1 MKLFRESQEIYL
13 LKFVMKLKLK
23 KHNFPSTVK
32 SNSLSL
38 ILPDNMLIYTALVLA
53 HSNSFK
59 DFSSKKTL
67 NDLERC
73 LTPVIEALM
82 SDLKGFS
89 YNLNKNTLESMK
101 VHKDIHDSDDSNEYS
116 VVSLLLNQIFV

>member
-1 MKLFRESQEIYL
+1 
-13 LKFVMKLKLK
+13 
-23 KHNFPSTVK
+23 
-32 SNSLSL
+32 
-38 ILPDNMLIYTALVLA
+38 MLVYTALIIA

-73 LTPVIEALM
+73 LRPVIEALM
-82 SDLKGFS
+82 SDPKGFS

-101 VHKDIHDSDDSNEYS
+101 VHKDIHDSDDSNVYS
-116 VVSLLLNQIFV
+116 VVSIQILFELLHRLK

>member
-1 MKLFRESQEIYL
+1 
-13 LKFVMKLKLK
+13 
-23 KHNFPSTVK
+23 
-32 SNSLSL
+32 
-38 ILPDNMLIYTALVLA
+38 MLVYTALVLA
-53 HSNSFK
+53 HSDQFK

-73 LTPVIEALM
+73 LRPVIEALM
-82 SDLKGFS
+82 SDPKGFS

-116 VVSLLLNQIFV
+116 VVSL